1 MRYFAWPTL
10 NRGGNHLK
18 SCMALNKRCLPK
30 KKRVTQELPKIVFNS
45 VEKRV
50 VSPPELNLNK
60 SILIEINAS
69 GMEKSIESQLGT
81 VVIQSVLVCV
91 CRYKLRIEMK
101 ESCISRTYLNVLL
114 IVFVLGSTEQCDE

>member
-1 MRYFAWPTL
+1 MLA
-10 NRGGNHLK
+10 
-18 SCMALNKRCLPK
+18 K

-101 ESCISRTYLNVLL
+101 ENCISRTYLNVLL